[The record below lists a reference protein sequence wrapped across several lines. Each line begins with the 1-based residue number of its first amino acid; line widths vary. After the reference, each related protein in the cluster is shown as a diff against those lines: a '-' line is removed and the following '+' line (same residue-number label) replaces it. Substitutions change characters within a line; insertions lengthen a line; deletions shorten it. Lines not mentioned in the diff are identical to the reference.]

1 MSIVLGIITNIV
13 AFIAFIA
20 FINGAVEYF
29 GWLVGFDGLSFEL
42 IFGKLFIPLA
52 WIIGI
57 PWEDCENVAQLIATK
72 IIINEFVAYQ
82 RLGQMKLDQLISV

>member
-1 MSIVLGIITNIV
+1 MSIVLGNIANIV
-13 AFIAFIA
+13 AFVAFIA

-29 GWLVGFDGLSFEL
+29 GWLVGFDGLSFEF
-42 IFGKLFIPLA
+42 IFGKVFIPLA